1 MAKESGIQNTWYGIR
16 CWKVYAQGFASGW
29 AGIMRYGAM
38 YWTPLIVFFIIKGR
52 SSTAGA
58 SPDELKHAG
67 MPQSP
72 SCCQTQAVSS
82 GNEHE
87 SCKMTVAAAFAA
99 SHPVRIAVV
108 LYELT
113 NLLDGR

>member
-1 MAKESGIQNTWYGIR
+1 MKVLKNTLAQERMTKESGAQSTWYGIT

-58 SPDELKHAG
+58 SADELKHAG
-67 MPQSP
+67 AISL
-72 SCCQTQAVSS
+72 
-82 GNEHE
+82 
-87 SCKMTVAAAFAA
+87 
-99 SHPVRIAVV
+99 PVTPFCA
-108 LYELT
+108 
-113 NLLDGR
+113 